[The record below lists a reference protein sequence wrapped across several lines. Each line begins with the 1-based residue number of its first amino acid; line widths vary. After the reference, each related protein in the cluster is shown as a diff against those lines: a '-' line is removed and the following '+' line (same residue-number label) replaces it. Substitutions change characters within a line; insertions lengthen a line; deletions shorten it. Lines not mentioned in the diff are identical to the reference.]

1 VAATEDRPNPKRST
15 KAMLPGAATGAR
27 RREEILRVDHAG
39 ELAAIK
45 IYEGQLAI
53 LGDRAATVRS
63 AEIIRHMAKAEA
75 RHKSSFDKLLAE
87 NRTRPTALEPL
98 WSAAAFVLGAGSAL
112 LGEKAA
118 MAATVAVE
126 EVIDEHYSSQVA
138 ELKERDPKLAATL
151 EEFRAEEVEHK
162 ETGLAHGATGA
173 PAYPLFSGLIKAGC
187 RLAIRIAE
195 KV

>member
-1 VAATEDRPNPKRST
+1 M
-15 KAMLPGAATGAR
+15 KAMLPGAATGPR

-39 ELAAIK
+39 ELAAVK
-45 IYEGQLAI
+45 IYQGQLAV
-53 LGDRAATVRS
+53 LGDRAQTARS
-63 AEIIRHMAKAEA
+63 AEIIRHMAEAEA
-75 RHKSSFDKLLAE
+75 RHKSAFDKLLAE
-87 NRTRPTALEPL
+87 NRARPTALEPL
-98 WSAAAFVLGAGSAL
+98 WSVAAFVLGAGSAL

-126 EVIDEHYSSQVA
+126 EVIDEHYAGQVA
-138 ELKERDPKLAATL
+138 ELKERDPELAATL
-151 EEFRAEEVEHK
+151 EEFRVEEVEHK
-162 ETGLAHGATGA
+162 ETGLAHGATAA

>member
-1 VAATEDRPNPKRST
+1 MSAKRPIAA
-15 KAMLPGAATGAR
+15 MMPGAPTGPR

-39 ELAAIK
+39 ELAAVK
-45 IYEGQLAI
+45 IYQGQLAV
-53 LGDRAATVRS
+53 LGERAATARS
-63 AEIIRHMAKAEA
+63 AEIVRHMAEAES
-75 RHKSSFDKLLAE
+75 RHKAAFDKLLAE
-87 NRTRPTALEPL
+87 NRARPTALEPL

-126 EVIDEHYSSQVA
+126 EVIDEHYAGQVA

-151 EEFRAEEVEHK
+151 EEFRAEEIEHK

-173 PAYPLFSGLIKAGC
+173 PAYPLLSGLIKAGC